1 MRRDFMAFPHHE
13 GRPPLLPTTG
23 IGAGQGHG
31 KVDVIA
37 HRRMEFS
44 GYGERKSSEEDS
56 TG

>member
-1 MRRDFMAFPHHE
+1 MAFPHHE